1 MAPIAP
7 PSELEQNDVP
17 IALSL
22 EQLLERLPRSRSTI
36 YRWIAEEGFPV
47 VRIDDNADPLFL
59 PASVGEW
66 LKAREMR
73 SESRTESL
81 RALEAARQQ
90 ARRTGQVVARPAG
103 GPAGRPP
110 ARPAQPAASS
120 RRTAPPPI
128 PDAATHE
135 RLRRARG
142 AH

>member
-7 PSELEQNDVP
+7 PSELEQSDGP

-22 EQLLERLPRSRSTI
+22 DQLLERLPRSRSTI

-47 VRIDDNADPLFL
+47 VRVDDNADPLFL
-59 PASVGEW
+59 PASIAEW

-90 ARRTGQVVARPAG
+90 ARRKRPAGARPAG
-103 GPAGRPP
+103 RAA
-110 ARPAQPAASS
+110 ARPARPAASS
-120 RRTAPPPI
+120 RTTPPPI
-128 PDAATHE
+128 PGVATHE
-135 RLRRARG
+135 RLRKARG